1 MYRWEWRGPSV
12 AASGKVVKSGFSE
25 KGTFKLRPRGSEG
38 VSQGSQGDT
47 WETAAQ
53 TLEEGSKGL
62 E

>member
-12 AASGKVVKSGFSE
+12 AASGKVVRSGFNE

-53 TLEEGSKGL
+53 TMEE
-62 E
+62 